1 MNRDG
6 ALTKQILWWNA
17 ANKTHNGT
25 EHHQQ
30 SLLPAT
36 KLSLNASL
44 SQKQFVLRLTI
55 EGKKRAGGGRGGGIK
70 QSKNKTAMQRSV
82 DQNPCR
88 TPYIRIRKIDTR
100 AHNTTQA
107 LATWR
112 ARNTKTQNS
121 PIIYDYIYIY
131 IYTLSLSL
139 SLIPHKKEAITKRKI
154 WKQHART

>member
-6 ALTKQILWWNA
+6 ALTKQILRRNA

-44 SQKQFVLRLTI
+44 SQKQFALRLTI

-70 QSKNKTAMQRSV
+70 QSKK
-82 DQNPCR
+82 QNSNAEEHRPKSLSYTVHTNSYNR
-88 TPYIRIRKIDTR
+88 HTS
-100 AHNTTQA
+100 AQHNTTQA

-112 ARNTKTQNS
+112 ARNTETQNS
-121 PIIYDYIYIY
+121 PTIYIY
-131 IYTLSLSL
+131 IYSLSL